1 MLVGVFLSVVDSIIL
16 DKRLPH
22 ARGGVSPFQGKK
34 LAEIESSPCSWG
46 CFLLHYLLLCWLLV
60 FPMLVGVFPG
70 IDKTFA
76 SSKSLPHARG
86 GVS

>member
-46 CFLLHYLLLCWLLV
+46 CFLVNNEAVHHDAV

-70 IDKTFA
+70 A
-76 SSKSLPHARG
+76 SPAL
-86 GVS
+86 GV